1 MTLMSI
7 ADNFKKWDSFTSS
20 LITIFLVTAFVC
32 TISIIYNKKIRSHKV
47 DEKMSGFLVLIN
59 MFVLSVENIVT
70 SILGKKYK
78 KATPYAMYL
87 LSYIFLGSVVS
98 LLGFESQTTSFT
110 VTFSMGLV
118 TFVMIYYFGFKYQ
131 RMGFTHRYI
140 NPIELF
146 SQFTPLLS
154 ISFRLFGNLLG
165 GSIILGLLYALLI
178 GFQLSWATESVDNH
192 WISYYIWNPSEF
204 PGANE
209 AWKLQY
215 KYFWAGLNIFTTP
228 LTPMLHIYFDLFDGL
243 IQSIVFTMLTLSY
256 WGEQIQIDEESHK
269 ADEAVENM
277 WIEHDSRNQ
286 KQIIQLN

>member
-1 MTLMSI
+1 M
-7 ADNFKKWDSFTSS
+7 
-20 LITIFLVTAFVC
+20 ITIFLVTVFVC

-59 MFVLSVENIVT
+59 MFVLAVENIVT
-70 SILGKKYK
+70 SILGKKYR

-131 RMGFTHRYI
+131 KMGFLYRYI
-140 NPIELF
+140 YPIELF

-178 GFQLSWATESVDNH
+178 GFQLS
-192 WISYYIWNPSEF
+192 
-204 PGANE
+204 
-209 AWKLQY
+209 
-215 KYFWAGLNIFTTP
+215 
-228 LTPMLHIYFDLFDGL
+228 
-243 IQSIVFTMLTLSY
+243 
-256 WGEQIQIDEESHK
+256 
-269 ADEAVENM
+269 
-277 WIEHDSRNQ
+277 
-286 KQIIQLN
+286 